1 MVVVEQQATYKTVAT
16 AECTAAE
23 AAVRWAE
30 TVEMAGHMAAVEALV
45 RMIQVMPIMA
55 VQVEYHQVV
64 QVRTQ
69 WLEGTEDK
77 AQIQCPTTMSMDLQR
92 DAASQDHLAPE
103 VAQQAVV
110 AAADTVEMVVT
121 AVVAIPK
128 D

>member
-1 MVVVEQQATYKTVAT
+1 MVVEQQATYKTVAT

-45 RMIQVMPIMA
+45 RTIQVMPIMA
-55 VQVEYHQVV
+55 VQVEYHQAVR
-64 QVRTQ
+64 VRTQ

-92 DAASQDHLAPE
+92 DAAAQDHLAPE

-121 AVVAIPK
+121 AVVAKPK